1 MDYLFVYFLSC
12 LLEIPDEVD
21 IKFPGGPGSV
31 IVHTNVSTVDEFSF
45 SIWVRYLGSNSK
57 GVFLVLANKNGNSM
71 TSHFLKVSHEDVLI
85 EVAGNIDFFSLNKN
99 INDGLW
105 HHLTASLSGKTSQCI
120 IALDSQIL
128 VNENKE
134 YLKNQSFFKPNGYVI
149 LGKNVNSTGFVFDSE
164 FSGEISQFGIW
175 SRVFNENEIKNL
187 AKNCSVDL
195 KGGCIKN

>member
-1 MDYLFVYFLSC
+1 M
-12 LLEIPDEVD
+12 
-21 IKFPGGPGSV
+21 
-31 IVHTNVSTVDEFSF
+31 
-45 SIWVRYLGSNSK
+45 
-57 GVFLVLANKNGNSM
+57 LANKNGNSM

-175 SRVFNENEIKNL
+175 SRVLNENEIKNL